1 MSKDV
6 VQDTFMKL
14 WLHKDNINVEKVRSW
29 LFTTAY
35 HEMLKNIQKKTR
47 FISFDLEI
55 HDIKSSQFIQESND
69 SKELIDK
76 SLAMLNNEQ
85 KSIVILR
92 DIEGYDYKQIGD
104 ILDLNEAQVK
114 VYLFRA
120 RQKLRDSITEL
131 EQTK

>member
-1 MSKDV
+1 M
-6 VQDTFMKL
+6 QDTFMKL
-14 WLHKDNINVEKVRSW
+14 WLHKENINIEKVKSW

-35 HEMLKNIQKKTR
+35 HDMLKNIQKKTR
-47 FISFDLEI
+47 FIPFDLEK
-55 HDIKSSQFIQESND
+55 HDIRSTQSFQGNNE
-69 SKELIDK
+69 SKELIEK

-92 DIEGYDYKQIGD
+92 DIEGYDYKQIGE
-104 ILDLNEAQVK
+104 ILDLNESRVK

-131 EQTK
+131 ERT